1 MGNIFIYKKGN
12 YMKKIIISVAVVL
25 VLLILV
31 VSMFVRVIPEGN
43 VGIVTRLG
51 AARNDYIN
59 PGPYLKMPI
68 DSVYNMSIQSNFYT
82 VDLIAFSSDM
92 QQVTTRLTVR
102 YALNKEDSVRVYK
115 TIGRNYEEKLIPPNV
130 QEAVKNVFGHYTAE
144 SLVAVR
150 GQVSEEIKAELTDM
164 LKDNGLSVEDVAIEN
179 MDFSD
184 AFEAAIESKQVA
196 TQEKLKTQTQQE
208 EQTIVAT
215 AEAERQRISAQAEA
229 EKILIAAQAESDAKK
244 LAADAEAY
252 RLQQESAYIT
262 DEIIQKEMIQK
273 WNGKLPVTFGD
284 TGSNILDV
292 RDLMESDGAE

>member
-1 MGNIFIYKKGN
+1 
-12 YMKKIIISVAVVL
+12 MKKFFAILIV
-25 VLLILV
+25 LILLGAGV
-31 VSMFVRVIPEGN
+31 ASMFLRVIPEGN

-51 AARNDYIN
+51 AARENYIN
-59 PGPYLKMPI
+59 PGPYFKTPLDNI
-68 DSVYNMSIQSNFYT
+68 YNMSIQSNFYT

-92 QQVTTRLTVR
+92 QQITARMTVR

-130 QEAVKNVFGHYTAE
+130 QEAVKNVFGHYSAE
-144 SLVAVR
+144 NLVALR
-150 GQVSEEIKAELTDM
+150 SQVSDEVKTELTSM
-164 LKDNGLSVEDVAIEN
+164 LSGNGLTVQDVSIEN

-184 AFEAAIESKQVA
+184 AFEAAIEAKQVA
-196 TQEKLKTQTQQE
+196 TQEKLRAQTQQE
-208 EQTIVAT
+208 QQTIIAK
-215 AEAERQRISAQAEA
+215 AEAERQKIAAEVEA

-273 WNGKLPVTFGD
+273 WNGKIPVTFGD
-284 TGSNILDV
+284 SGSNILDV
-292 RDLMESDGAE
+292 RDFMESEIDE

>member
-1 MGNIFIYKKGN
+1 
-12 YMKKIIISVAVVL
+12 MKKFFAILIV
-25 VLLILV
+25 LILLGAGV
-31 VSMFVRVIPEGN
+31 ASMFLRVIPEGN

-51 AARNDYIN
+51 AARENYIN
-59 PGPYLKMPI
+59 PGPYFKTPLDNI
-68 DSVYNMSIQSNFYT
+68 YNMSIQSNFYT

-92 QQVTTRLTVR
+92 QQIAARMTVR

-130 QEAVKNVFGHYTAE
+130 QEAVKNVFGHYSAE
-144 SLVAVR
+144 NLVVLR
-150 GQVSEEIKAELTDM
+150 SQVSDEVKTELTAM
-164 LKDNGLSVEDVAIEN
+164 LSGNGLTVQDVSIEN

-184 AFEAAIESKQVA
+184 AFEAAIEAKQVA
-196 TQEKLKTQTQQE
+196 TQEKLRAQTQQE
-208 EQTIVAT
+208 QQTIVAK
-215 AEAERQRISAQAEA
+215 AEAERQKIAAEVEA

-273 WNGKLPVTFGD
+273 WNGKIPVTFGAS
-284 TGSNILDV
+284 GSNILDV
-292 RDLMESDGAE
+292 RDFMESEIDE